1 MLPYSLQNG
10 LYWTILNLIK
20 ILSTKYRQMSEIN
33 ENQPTPKN
41 DFLEASKFQMNSKFS
56 VPKKRNFRILNS
68 VNVMKYLPWIAIAVV
83 IIGAG
88 GIAVWQYNKV
98 QKLNQQLI
106 ELKKNPQ
113 QASEDITKSVVEKVG
128 KLIILPEGEQPTL
141 ATVSDPSKLKNQP
154 FFANAE
160 IGDRVLIYSNA
171 KKAILYSE
179 KDNKIKEV
187 APINTDNNPAGA
199 TGTSTQATQ
208 SPSPANST
216 SSTPSQ

>member
-1 MLPYSLQNG
+1 
-10 LYWTILNLIK
+10 
-20 ILSTKYRQMSEIN
+20 MSENN
-33 ENQPTPKN
+33 ENQFTPKN
-41 DFLEASKFQMNSKFS
+41 DFLEANKTQMNSKFS
-56 VPKKRNFRILNS
+56 VPAKRNFGIFNS
-68 VNVMKYLPWIAIAVV
+68 TDLMKYLPWIAIAVV
-83 IIGAG
+83 ILGAG
-88 GIAVWQYNKV
+88 GIAVWQYSKV
-98 QKLNQQLI
+98 QKLNQQLT

-160 IGDRVLIYSNA
+160 IGDRVLIYSTA

-179 KDNKIKEV
+179 KENKIKEV

-199 TGTSTQATQ
+199 TGTSTQSTQ
-208 SPSPANST
+208 SPPPANST
-216 SSTPSQ
+216 SPNPSK